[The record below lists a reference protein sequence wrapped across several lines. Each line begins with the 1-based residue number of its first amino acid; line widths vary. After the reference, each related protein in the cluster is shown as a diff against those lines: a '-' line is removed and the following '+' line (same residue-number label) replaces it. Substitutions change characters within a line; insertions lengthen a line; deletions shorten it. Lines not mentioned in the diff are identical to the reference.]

1 MTNQFKYR
9 IVGLVILITLGV
21 IILPNILDGKK
32 KYYKDQHV
40 AIPLIPDKTVSHTD
54 GLLPPVTSLLSEKNQ
69 QNNTS
74 YDTELNPVLNGSNEN
89 EGIDPSLSDAS
100 RHDLETSTPSSRPL
114 AENNF
119 PSAESTEKVSESQKT
134 IETVPVGEA
143 WIIQLGAFN
152 NIDKVNKLIAIL
164 TMANYQVYTI
174 PTIPVSGKVTRIF
187 IGPNISKQKLEQDLT
202 ELKELTGLTGIVKK
216 YNVTR

>member
-9 IVGLVILITLGV
+9 VVGLVILIALGV

-40 AIPLIPDKTVSHTD
+40 AIPLIPDKTEPHTD
-54 GLLPPVTSLLSEKNQ
+54 GLLPPVTSLLSEKDQ
-69 QNNTS
+69 QNDSS
-74 YDTELNPVLNGSNEN
+74 YDIESNPVLNGSN
-89 EGIDPSLSDAS
+89 GIEKTDPSFESS
-100 RHDLETSTPSSRPL
+100 ESSGEPQETSGT
-114 AENNF
+114 A
-119 PSAESTEKVSESQKT
+119 
-134 IETVPVGEA
+134 PVGEA
-143 WIIQLGAFN
+143 WVIQLAALN
-152 NIDKVNKLIAIL
+152 NIDQVNKVIAIL

-174 PTIPVSGKVTRIF
+174 PTVPVSGKVTRIY
-187 IGPNISKQKLEQDLT
+187 IGPNISKQKLEQDLS